1 MPDPD
6 FERAEARTSPS
17 AEELPIDVV
26 FDLLRERRRRSV
38 LRYLME
44 APGGSTV
51 AELAA
56 HVASTK
62 TNEPER
68 APTAAERRDAYLAL
82 YHGDL
87 PKLASAGV
95 VEFEDDEVV
104 RPTGATH
111 AVASYLRRNGGADD
125 PSVNDRWRGLPA
137 RPDPAIFLV
146 GVGCGVAGALA
157 VRALWAE
164 VRDAL

>member
-1 MPDPD
+1 MPDTD
-6 FERAEARTSPS
+6 FERSEARTSPS
-17 AEELPIDVV
+17 AEEPPIDVV
-26 FDLLRERRRRSV
+26 FDLLREPRRRSV

-51 AELAA
+51 AELAV

-68 APTAAERRDAYLAL
+68 ATTSAERRDAYLAL
-82 YHGDL
+82 YHSDL
-87 PKLASAGV
+87 PKLTSAGV

-104 RPTGATH
+104 RPTDAAH
-111 AVASYLRRNGGADD
+111 AVASYLPPNGGAGD
-125 PSVNDRWRGLPA
+125 PSGKGWCRGLPA
-137 RPDPAIFLV
+137 RPALAIFLV

-157 VRALWAE
+157 VRALRAE
-164 VRDAL
+164 ERDVR